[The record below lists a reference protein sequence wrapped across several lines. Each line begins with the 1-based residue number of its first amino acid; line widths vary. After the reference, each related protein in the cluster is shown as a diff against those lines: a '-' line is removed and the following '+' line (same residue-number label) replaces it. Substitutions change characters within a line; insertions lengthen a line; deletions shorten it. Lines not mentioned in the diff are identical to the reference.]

1 MTDHNYLTVHSLTAL
16 PFHNL
21 NRDERGLPNQT
32 RQGGTIRGLLSSQS
46 IKHAARARYELAA
59 ARFGDRP
66 SARSRDLAKEA
77 VARAVIVAEAQGVV
91 LDAGTAL
98 ERAVAVLSSFTTKP
112 KKPKAKKPGKPK
124 AAKEDEDGPAKSED
138 KDTVL
143 WLSSDEIDALAGLLL
158 SEAAIEQDAILEPG
172 RTLSLPIAGF
182 GRMTA
187 YAPESGTE
195 AAIAVGPAITT
206 HPITIDVDYF
216 SAVDDLAGAGAAH
229 LGQSLF
235 TSGVYYHTLT
245 VDKRQMRR
253 SWSGWDLPDAD
264 PRLLEF
270 VKALILA
277 LPQGKKNSTAADI
290 LPALIIAEQQ
300 QYRTTAS
307 FEAAVAAGPGGG
319 YLESSA
325 AALVDQLE
333 RSRAFDPDEFGETL
347 VSGLNPELGG
357 GLGQSANLSELTHGI
372 LAWLRA

>member
-1 MTDHNYLTVHSLTAL
+1 MTDHNYLTIHFLTAL

-21 NRDERGLPNQT
+21 NRDERGLPKQT
-32 RQGGTIRGLLSSQS
+32 RQGGSIRGLLSSQS

-59 ARFGDRP
+59 AKFGDRP

-77 VARAVIVAEAQGVV
+77 VARAVIIAEASGAS
-91 LDAGTAL
+91 LDTVAAL
-98 ERAVAVLSSFTTKP
+98 KRATAVLSSFTTQP
-112 KKPKAKKPGKPK
+112 TKPK
-124 AAKEDEDGPAKSED
+124 AAKPGKNGEAAEAEPKPEE

-143 WLSSDEIDALAGLLL
+143 WLSSDEIDALAELLL
-158 SEAAIEQDAILEPG
+158 FDADINRDDIVVPG
-172 RTLSLPIAGF
+172 RTLSLPIACF

-187 YAPESGTE
+187 YAPTSGTE

-216 SAVDDLAGAGAAH
+216 TAVDDLAVAGAAH
-229 LGQSLF
+229 LNQALY
-235 TSGVYYHTLT
+235 TSGVYYHALT
-245 VDKRQMRR
+245 IDKQQLRR
-253 SWSGWDLPDAD
+253 SWSGWDLADAD
-264 PRLLEF
+264 FRILEC
-270 VKALILA
+270 VRALILA

-290 LPALIIAEQQ
+290 LPSLIIAEQQ

-307 FEAAVAAGPGGG
+307 FEAAVAPGPGGG

-333 RSRAFDPDEFGETL
+333 RSRAFDPDEFGDTT

-357 GLGQSANLSELTHGI
+357 GIGQAANLSGLADGI